1 MGSFCVTLNRNKLFS
16 SDLYISLQEK
26 KNYDDEVKAHLT
38 FQAKVQQEKVGRESF
53 ETAPRV
59 QVFSAVFVRH

>member
-1 MGSFCVTLNRNKLFS
+1 MGSFCATLNRNKLFS

-38 FQAKVQQEKVGRESF
+38 FQAKVQL
-53 ETAPRV
+53 
-59 QVFSAVFVRH
+59 